1 MNQTTKRL
9 NIINLAISITDIE
22 TIQLQ
27 ILKLGL
33 LKADENIQ
41 EIINALQEQN
51 YIQAQGMIERYLST
65 PSSEDVIQRSS
76 QTENFHADEEPKPIE
91 NVQFFNN
98 HEGQNSS
105 IEIDI
110 NDFINE
116 ESGDIALKSDD
127 LRSDKKQINSDDALL
142 ELPPRLVEKKSKKR
156 DDFDDLLALNS
167 HYATH
172 SEDEEQSD
180 TFFTSPQSPQAEPK
194 EAEDAFLDSD
204 SYRVEQNL
212 IQEASLNQNSG
223 YPPLP
228 DIKEQFEILQERYP
242 CVYEIATNSPI
253 VDALLT
259 KISHEYYLE
268 TEIEE
273 TVNYAKK
280 LVKSDKHSQA
290 IALLLICASTPS
302 TFAQLILAREIY
314 KGELFEK
321 NNDEAFDILEALVIE
336 KYPEAMCDLAQF
348 YEYGIGTRRDK
359 KRAIRLYEEAMDLGI
374 IRAKSHYTRLQKSTK
389 GLFSFL
395 K

>member
-76 QTENFHADEEPKPIE
+76 QTENFHADEEPEPIE

-98 HEGQNSS
+98 HEGKNSS

-127 LRSDKKQINSDDALL
+127 LRSDKKQINSNDTLL

-167 HYATH
+167 HYVTH

-180 TFFTSPQSPQAEPK
+180 TFFTSPQAPQAEQK
-194 EAEDAFLDSD
+194 ETEDTFFDS
-204 SYRVEQNL
+204 SMREQNL
-212 IQEASLNQNSG
+212 IQKASVSENSG
-223 YPPLP
+223 YAPVL
-228 DIKEQFEILQERYP
+228 DIREKFELLQERYP
-242 CVYEIATNSPI
+242 CVYEIDTNSPV

-273 TVNYAKK
+273 TISYAKK
-280 LVKSDKHSQA
+280 LIQSDKHSQA

-302 TFAQLILAREIY
+302 TFAQLILARELY

-321 NNDEAFDILEALVIE
+321 DNDEAFDILEALVTQ

-359 KRAIRLYEEAMDLGI
+359 KRAIRLYEEAMERGLN
-374 IRAKSHYTRLQKSTK
+374 RAKSHYIRLKKSTK

>member
-9 NIINLAISITDIE
+9 SIINLAISITDIE

-51 YIQAQGMIERYLST
+51 YVQAQGLIESYLSN
-65 PSSEDVIQRSS
+65 PPSEDVIQRSS
-76 QTENFHADEEPKPIE
+76 PTKNAQANEEQEPIE
-91 NVQFFNN
+91 NLQFFDNQK
-98 HEGQNSS
+98 GKNSS

-116 ESGDIALKSDD
+116 ENLDIAIKNDSSPHQKETNSNDTLLK
-127 LRSDKKQINSDDALL
+127 
-142 ELPPRLVEKKSKKR
+142 LPPRLVEEKSKKR
-156 DDFDDLLALNS
+156 DDFDDLLVLNA

-180 TFFTSPQSPQAEPK
+180 TFFTSSQSPQAEPK
-194 EAEDAFLDSD
+194 ETEDAFFDSD
-204 SYRVEQNL
+204 SYRMEQNL
-212 IQEASLNQNSG
+212 IQEVSLSENSG

-242 CVYEIATNSPI
+242 CVYEIATNSPV

-259 KISHEYYLE
+259 KISHEYYRE

-273 TVNYAKK
+273 TIAYAKK
-280 LVKSDKHSQA
+280 LIQSDKHSQA

-374 IRAKSHYTRLQKSTK
+374 ARAKSHYARMQKSTK